1 MKPIITLSLEE
12 YDKLKE
18 LREVNKNLN
27 IKIRELEIK
36 IEMLELT
43 ACDREILRVML
54 SNDSTDWL
62 TKKAL
67 CSMFVEAEF
76 KKHNIDVNKALHVKW
91 NKEESAV
98 TYSINKI
105 N

>member
-54 SNDSTDWL
+54 SNDNADWL
-62 TKKAL
+62 TKKHYAL
-67 CSMFVEAEF
+67 C
-76 KKHNIDVNKALHVKW
+76 L
-91 NKEESAV
+91 
-98 TYSINKI
+98 
-105 N
+105 